1 MTSQMSRQLKVP
13 SHLDYVR
20 HRPCCLCG
28 KVGVEAHHLLR
39 PWSGTRGMGMKA
51 GDQNAI
57 PLCPDHHRALHH
69 AGNEERFFAEE
80 TGDESFGRLLAMK
93 LWYSSPHYRETEF

>member
-1 MTSQMSRQLKVP
+1 MSRQLKVP
-13 SHLDYVR
+13 NHLDYVR

-39 PWSGTRGMGMKA
+39 PWSGVRGMGMKA

-57 PLCPDHHRALHH
+57 PLCPHHHRALHH
-69 AGNEERFFAEE
+69 AGNEERFFAEV